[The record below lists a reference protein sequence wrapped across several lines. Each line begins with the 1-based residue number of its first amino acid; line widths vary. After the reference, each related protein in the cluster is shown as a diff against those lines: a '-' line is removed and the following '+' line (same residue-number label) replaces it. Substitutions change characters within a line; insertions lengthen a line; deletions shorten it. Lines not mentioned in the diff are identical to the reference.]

1 MYAYYGEGKMEE
13 YINYFKALSDKT
25 RLRIICLLKKANTKL
40 CVCEIMDSLNQNQ
53 YNVSRHLR
61 ILKNMGLL
69 NEEKDGRWVYYSLIK
84 PKNQFQKLIFEAL
97 STVREDH
104 LNEDSKRLKKR
115 LALRADGKC
124 VEGIKGEECYKIS
137 L

>member
-1 MYAYYGEGKMEE
+1 MEE

-25 RLRIICLLKKANTKL
+25 RLRIICLLKKAYIKL
-40 CVCEIMDSLNQNQ
+40 CVCEIMDSLNENQ

-84 PKNQFQKLIFEAL
+84 PNNQFQKLILEAL
-97 STVREDH
+97 LTVREDH